1 MRIFAG
7 DTELFA
13 QSVTVSESLFDYCAT
28 LVFTLSYPMIYDKV
42 SLEVVGQYEFVPVA
56 VERVNVQ
63 EYQYTCYP
71 KAYMDFLQRVTT
83 PINLTGTLQEV
94 LEALAVCEFEVV
106 NKTQKVHYVLPSMG
120 GKTLIDTLIAESCA
134 VNGGC
139 PTIHFGLNGTMYFID
154 VLAQQNAE
162 VSTSFSGNLV
172 EQRSGASFINREA
185 GSMRFL
191 FFDDDTQTEQ
201 IAKFQEGSGM
211 RNMYKLI
218 TTEDRKSV
226 EVGKFQ
232 AAFWRR
238 FVNNTFVKYDSVFTI
253 PSSPGCRCTEIGTD
267 KTFILISRQDIAQ
280 EAQSTT
286 YVLFPYGE
294 TDQIL

>member
-1 MRIFAG
+1 MRVFAG
-7 DTELFA
+7 NTELYP

-28 LVFTLSYPMIYDKV
+28 MVFTLNYPMVYDV
-42 SLEVVGQYEFVPVA
+42 FSLESSGRYDFVPVA
-56 VERVNVQ
+56 IERVNVQ

-71 KAYMDFLQRVTT
+71 KAYIEFLQKVTT
-83 PINLTGTLQEV
+83 PINMTGTLSEV
-94 LEALAVCEFEVV
+94 LEALAVCPFEVV
-106 NKTQKVHYVLPSMG
+106 NKTQKVHYVLPSLG
-120 GKTLIDTLIAESCA
+120 GKSLIDTLVSESCA

-139 PTIHFGLNGTMYFID
+139 PTIHFGINGMMYFID
-154 VLAQQNAE
+154 VLAQQFSK

-172 EQRSGASFINREA
+172 EQRSGVPFMNRDA
-185 GSMRFL
+185 GNMRFL
-191 FFDDDTQTEQ
+191 FFDEDTQTQ
-201 IAKFQEGSGM
+201 QTTKFQKGSGM

-218 TTEDRKSV
+218 TTEDRKQV
-226 EVGKFQ
+226 EISKFQ

-238 FVNNTFVKYDSVFTI
+238 VVNNTFSKYDSVFTL
-253 PSSPGCRCTEIGTD
+253 PSSPGCRCTEIGSD

-294 TDQIL
+294 TDQLL